1 MKSIKL
7 ITQDRPG
14 LIVEISE
21 KLAQHDINIHGLEGK
36 TVDRY
41 AVLELVVN
49 RPDDAMHLLLEQGF
63 QAVSDDLITLRVAD
77 RPGALAMVMRE
88 LTDAKLSI
96 RGISTLQRQDGYCFV
111 ALSTDN
117 NSVARELLQATL
129 L

>member
-14 LIVEISE
+14 LMAEITE
-21 KLAQHDINIHGLEGK
+21 KLALQQINIQEIEGK
-36 TVDRY
+36 TVDRH
-41 AVLELVVN
+41 AVLELVVD
-49 RPDDAMHLLLEQGF
+49 RPDDAMHLLLDHGF
-63 QAVSDDLITLRVAD
+63 QAVSDDLITIRIAD
-77 RPGALAMVMRE
+77 QPGALARVSRE
-88 LTDAKLSI
+88 LNDAKLSI

-117 NSVARELLQATL
+117 DGVARKLLQDVL

>member
-7 ITQDRPG
+7 ITEDRPG
-14 LIVEISE
+14 VMADIVDM
-21 KLAQHDINIHGLEGK
+21 LAQEQINIQKIEGE

-41 AVLELVVN
+41 AVFELIVD
-49 RPDDAMHLLLEQGF
+49 RLDDAMRLLQNRGL
-63 QAVSDDLITLRVAD
+63 QAVSDDLITIRIAD
-77 RPGALAMVMRE
+77 QPGALARVTRD
-88 LTDAKLSI
+88 LRDAKLSL

-117 NSVARELLQATL
+117 DAVARKLLRDVL